1 MAGVSGIGDA
11 GLDDGMG
18 IAASVSAVPL
28 LEACSP
34 TAAGSTADARPG
46 TPELGTGDSAAT
58 ARTPIDSARS
68 MATRFRRELVRRWA
82 CCTKRS
88 PSLVRLSSAV

>member
-1 MAGVSGIGDA
+1 MAGVSGFGD
-11 GLDDGMG
+11 GGFEYGMG
-18 IAASVSAVPL
+18 VASVSVVPG

-46 TPELGTGDSAAT
+46 TPELGAGNSAAK
-58 ARTPIDSARS
+58 ARVPIDSARS
-68 MATRFRRELVRRWA
+68 MATRFRRALVRGWA

-88 PSLVRLSSAV
+88 PSLVCLSSAV